1 MNAPDH
7 ISDDPFLRK
16 LAWKSLFTLLLSLA
30 AIMAL
35 GFFFHDPVSRYATE
49 ALTLLG
55 PLGIF
60 LGVLGADAFGL
71 PIPPSTYLFA
81 AVAAGAPAVLVLSV
95 AAAAS
100 LLGATLAYFIGPYIG
115 RLPLLS
121 TVLERFRPRGESLYR
136 RWGVSTVLIAALTPL
151 PFAPFCWLAG
161 IYQMPFKRFFSAA
174 MVRAPRLLAYYAVF
188 ALGWAGAV
196 PISP

>member
-1 MNAPDH
+1 MTAPGN
-7 ISDDPFLRK
+7 ISDDPFVRK
-16 LAWKSLFTLLLSLA
+16 LAWKSILTLLLSLA

-35 GFFFHDPVSRYATE
+35 GFFLHEPVSLYATE
-49 ALTLLG
+49 ALTFLG

-81 AVAAGAPAVLVLSV
+81 AVAAGAPAFLILSV
-95 AAAAS
+95 AGAAS
-100 LLGATLAYFIGPYIG
+100 LIGGSIAYFIGPYIG

-121 TVLERFRPRGESLYR
+121 TVLERFRPRGESLFR
-136 RWGVSTVLIAALTPL
+136 RWGASTILIAALTPL

-161 IYQMPFKRFFSAA
+161 IYKMPFKRFFSAA
-174 MVRAPRLLAYYAVF
+174 LVRAPRLLAYYAF
-188 ALGWAGAV
+188 FSIGWAGAIPAV
-196 PISP
+196 